1 MPRDGRLREFRDGP
15 RLMFKADQVEQ
26 LKADMG
32 DGHGMD
38 AVQLGPSDSG
48 APIGMADPASG
59 SSGGGITLVDSQAGR
74 TVPGKDET
82 AFADIGLS
90 GTIGSAGGMS
100 GSLGGVPSPGR
111 AAPPGLSG
119 SGLSGLNNAS
129 SSRSGINVFDLD
141 DGHGHVDAS
150 AQTAIGSGIQD
161 QINLEGVGSG
171 SGLLDLTRESDDTS
185 LGAVFDELTPSSR
198 RTAPPTLSDTRAG
211 SSVAMPGLS
220 DTASRRGTQAFSSP
234 SFVVEAPDAM
244 APAFGAMALAAV
256 LVLCFGGFILASS
269 VMGYVPP
276 ILKQIQANSA
286 MYLVGAFA
294 GVIVFGVVGLVI
306 GKATTK

>member
-1 MPRDGRLREFRDGP
+1 M
-15 RLMFKADQVEQ
+15 
-26 LKADMG
+26 
-32 DGHGMD
+32 
-38 AVQLGPSDSG
+38 
-48 APIGMADPASG
+48 
-59 SSGGGITLVDSQAGR
+59 
-74 TVPGKDET
+74 
-82 AFADIGLS
+82 
-90 GTIGSAGGMS
+90 
-100 GSLGGVPSPGR
+100 PSPGR

-141 DGHGHVDAS
+141 DGHGSVDPS

-198 RTAPPTLSDTRAG
+198 RNAPAMLSDSRAG
-211 SSVAMPGLS
+211 SSVGGMQGISEPAG
-220 DTASRRGTQAFSSP
+220 RRGAQTFSSP
-234 SFVVEAPDAM
+234 SFVVEAPDAL

-256 LVLCFGGFILASS
+256 IVLCFGGFLIASA

-276 ILKQIQANSA
+276 ILATIKANGP
-286 MYLVGAFA
+286 MYLVGACA
-294 GVIVFGVVGLVI
+294 GVIVFGVIGMVI